1 MAALIAVMAVF
12 AAGVGTGYGIRSY
25 ISYRRH
31 WVSFYKDGHSRRTGS
46 HIAK

>member
-1 MAALIAVMAVF
+1 MTALIAVMGVF

-31 WVSFYKDGHSRRTGS
+31 WVSFYKDGHPRRTS
-46 HIAK
+46 SIAE